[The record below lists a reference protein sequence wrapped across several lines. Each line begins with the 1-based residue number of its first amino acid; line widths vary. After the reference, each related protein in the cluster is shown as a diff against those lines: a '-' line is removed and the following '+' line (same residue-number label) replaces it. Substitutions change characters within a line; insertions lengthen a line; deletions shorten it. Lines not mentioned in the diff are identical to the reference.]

1 MNGPGHRPI
10 NRLFHLRKDREKKI
24 MDFGWEESEIKKMW
38 RIHKMYTLSDNR
50 PPSFSINSWYLWE
63 NKLNRIKNFS
73 KTFACFYSVFFL
85 FTSFDFSL
93 ICDVTP
99 AIIHVLHGLSGQ
111 IRSRDLCLDS
121 HRTVSILWRLR
132 SRPSSHLLR
141 VQRQLKRGSVT
152 NLTPESLQGIPF
164 KKK

>member
-1 MNGPGHRPI
+1 MNGLGHRPI
-10 NRLFHLRKDREKKI
+10 SHLFQLRTEGEKDNGCWIREKRN
-24 MDFGWEESEIKKMW
+24 KKKC
-38 RIHKMYTLSDNR
+38 IQNLTIDLHPFSIY
-50 PPSFSINSWYLWE
+50 PSFLWK
-63 NKLNRIKNFS
+63 NKLKKNS
-73 KTFACFYSVFFL
+73 TKTFSYFYSVFSL

-111 IRSRDLCLDS
+111 IRSRGLCLDS

-132 SRPSSHLLR
+132 SRPSSHLLG